1 MLHKREMLT
10 YMLTYAGE
18 QVKARRQAVLDEIAR
33 VKEERAAQEEV
44 EKEQL
49 ALLLRMRRAHELRER
64 RAAEAQEEM
73 ERLAA
78 KGVEQQ
84 QEYKDAENKKLRLE
98 QQLALMAE
106 GLKEKEEA
114 LERLVEERRAR
125 ERDEHAGVANV
136 QRALADLEEQVN

>member
-1 MLHKREMLT
+1 
-10 YMLTYAGE
+10 MLTYACH
-18 QVKARRQAVLDEIAR
+18 Q
-33 VKEERAAQEEV
+33 V

-78 KGVEQQ
+78 QGVEQQ

-125 ERDEHAGVANV
+125 ERDEHAGVASV
-136 QRALADLEEQVN
+136 QRALADLEEQVSRVRALLYVCGC

>member
-1 MLHKREMLT
+1 
-10 YMLTYAGE
+10 
-18 QVKARRQAVLDEIAR
+18 
-33 VKEERAAQEEV
+33 V

-125 ERDEHAGVANV
+125 ERDEHAGVASV
-136 QRALADLEEQVN
+136 QRALADLEEQVKRVRALLYVCGC